1 MDEEYHL
8 REQQGL
14 SPPATSEYSS
24 SGEGEEE
31 ESDGGQAPSE
41 RWEPAPPSP
50 RATETVEEQVPGAGA
65 EMPTARW
72 STEGAAHAA
81 EASGSAAA
89 AVAATTTAPVDPSR
103 NRKRGFSTL
112 R

>member
-1 MDEEYHL
+1 L
-8 REQQGL
+8 
-14 SPPATSEYSS
+14 
-24 SGEGEEE
+24 GEGEEE

-50 RATETVEEQVPGAGA
+50 RAAEAAEEQVPGAGA
-65 EMPTARW
+65 EVPTARQY
-72 STEGAAHAA
+72 TEGAACTA

-89 AVAATTTAPVDPSR
+89 AVAAATTTPVEPSR
-103 NRKRGFSTL
+103 KRKRGFSTL